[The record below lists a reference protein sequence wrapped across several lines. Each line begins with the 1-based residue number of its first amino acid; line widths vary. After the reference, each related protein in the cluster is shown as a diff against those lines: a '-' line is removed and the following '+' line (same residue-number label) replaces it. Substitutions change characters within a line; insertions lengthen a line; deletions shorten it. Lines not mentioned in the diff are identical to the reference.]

1 MAKFMLLF
9 LCILLLP
16 PGLVS
21 GDVYYIIPMQDDP
34 CYTEDPCLTLLEFA
48 TNISNYTETNTTL
61 YITGGIHYLDINLS
75 IANAVEFLMLSA
87 WDDFNRSEIYCTDL
101 SGFTF
106 SQVDRVYIS
115 GLNFVAIDLSQLTSW

>member
-21 GDVYYIIPMQDDP
+21 GGIYYIIPMQDDP
-34 CYTEDPCLTLLEFA
+34 CYAEDPCLTLLEFA
-48 TNISNYTETNTTL
+48 ANISNYTETNTTL
-61 YITGGIHYLDINLS
+61 YITRGIHYLDTNYFVS
-75 IANAVEFLMLSA
+75 NSVEFSLLSA
-87 WDDFNRSEIYCTDL
+87 GGSSNQSETYCTEH

-106 SQVDRVYIS
+106 SQVNRVYIS
-115 GLNFVAIDLSQLTSW
+115 V